1 MSDMKFQRRSYNVLL
16 ILVIGFVISFSMAVA
31 NSLYIRAFD
40 DANFTNSL
48 NLGKPFVV
56 EIYQSSGGKPE
67 STDYGIYS
75 DFAGKGILN
84 GTIDIAVEGN
94 YSEILRNNDTSYI
107 QGNTKFST
115 KDNGT
120 ASFSFQAIGNY
131 KPDGTFNSNGVGIFE
146 DEAKGEFS
154 FLRNWVTIYKDQVD
168 KNGNGTFLMWHL
180 K

>member
-1 MSDMKFQRRSYNVLL
+1 MVFIQ
-16 ILVIGFVISFSMAVA
+16 
-31 NSLYIRAFD
+31 
-40 DANFTNSL
+40 
-48 NLGKPFVV
+48 
-56 EIYQSSGGKPE
+56 
-67 STDYGIYS
+67 
-75 DFAGKGILN
+75 
-84 GTIDIAVEGN
+84 IAVEGN

-146 DEAKGEFS
+146 DEAKGELS

>member
-75 DFAGKGILN
+75 DCCRGKLF
-84 GTIDIAVEGN
+84 GN
-94 YSEILRNNDTSYI
+94 
-107 QGNTKFST
+107 
-115 KDNGT
+115 
-120 ASFSFQAIGNY
+120 
-131 KPDGTFNSNGVGIFE
+131 P
-146 DEAKGEFS
+146 
-154 FLRNWVTIYKDQVD
+154 
-168 KNGNGTFLMWHL
+168 
-180 K
+180 